1 MLPLFSLQKGRV
13 KVKEELRLIS
23 IGFPLSEA
31 LSICYSLKKEGTLE
45 DFIQQQEKEYR
56 KQCEQLAKEAIG

>member
-1 MLPLFSLQKGRV
+1 MKGRDIL
-13 KVKEELRLIS
+13 KEELRLIS

-45 DFIQQQEKEYR
+45 EFIQQQEKEYR
-56 KQCEQLAKEAIG
+56 KQCEQLAKEALG